1 MICTREQMPYEKFRQ
16 NGASSLTDA
25 ELLAIILRTGTQNE
39 TAVEIG
45 MHILQKAGPEYGLLG
60 LHHLSVHELTQIHGI
75 GEVKAVKIKCIAEL
89 STRIAQA
96 RTSDKVCFKSPETVA
111 AYYMEQMRHLEKEHC
126 IAVFLDN
133 KNRLITDVCISI
145 GTSNAALVS
154 TRELFRQAL
163 RSNAVFLLLLHY
175 HPSGDSS
182 PSREDIVLTEKIT
195 EASKL
200 MDIPLIDHIII
211 GDNNFVSLKNKG
223 IIN

>member
-96 RTSDKVCFKSPETVA
+96 RTSDKVCFNSPETVA

-163 RSNAVFLLLLHY
+163 RSNAVFLLLLHN

>member
-16 NGASSLTDA
+16 KGASSLTDA

-163 RSNAVFLLLLHY
+163 RSNAVFLLLLHN

-182 PSREDIVLTEKIT
+182 PSREDIVLTEKVT

>member
-163 RSNAVFLLLLHY
+163 RSNAVFLLLLHN